1 MGAGGVEV
9 IASYPGRCTC
19 GAEFDEG
26 ADVRWDD
33 DDRRVTG
40 CEDCDY
46 TGKRRQVAD
55 LSCVRGGGRGLAA
68 ALRRRREKDAKRR
81 AKEAGR

>member
-1 MGAGGVEV
+1 M
-9 IASYPGRCTC
+9 IARDPGRCAC
-19 GAEFDEG
+19 GAEFEPGD
-26 ADVRWDD
+26 DVRWDAAAGL
-33 DDRRVTG
+33 VCG
-40 CEDCDY
+40 CEDCAFS
-46 TGKRRQVAD
+46 GQAKRSVD